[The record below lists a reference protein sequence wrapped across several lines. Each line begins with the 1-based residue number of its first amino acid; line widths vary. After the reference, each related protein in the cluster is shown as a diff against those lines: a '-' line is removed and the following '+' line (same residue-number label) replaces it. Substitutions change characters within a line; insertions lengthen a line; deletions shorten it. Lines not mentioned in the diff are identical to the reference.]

1 MLLSVKKSGIAETGI
16 LECYHVL
23 DRNERHDNDDDEK
36 GSRTYPSRTSAGAAF
51 ANGEKHP
58 ELTRPLILLW
68 GMINIPNWYMD
79 WVLTCAQYELLMCDA
94 PIVVYDKAD
103 TEQKTHT
110 AKEMED
116 LKRKWEEKRKE
127 QEMKGQRLSLNDF
140 IVNGINAI
148 PQDTKQE

>member
-1 MLLSVKKSGIAETGI
+1 
-16 LECYHVL
+16 
-23 DRNERHDNDDDEK
+23 
-36 GSRTYPSRTSAGAAF
+36 
-51 ANGEKHP
+51 
-58 ELTRPLILLW
+58 
-68 GMINIPNWYMD
+68 MD

-127 QEMKGQRLSLNDF
+127 REEKRKEREMKGQRLSLNDF

>member
-1 MLLSVKKSGIAETGI
+1 MV
-16 LECYHVL
+16 
-23 DRNERHDNDDDEK
+23 
-36 GSRTYPSRTSAGAAF
+36 
-51 ANGEKHP
+51 
-58 ELTRPLILLW
+58 
-68 GMINIPNWYMD
+68 NIPNWYMD
-79 WVLTCAQYELLMCDA
+79 WVLTCAQYELFMCDA

-127 QEMKGQRLSLNDF
+127 QEMKGQRISLNDF

-148 PQDTKQE
+148 PKDTKQE